1 MNITIAGFGFVGKAH
16 KELLKDT
23 HNITIYDPEQGY
35 TTFGTPD
42 GIIVCVSTPPRP
54 DGSCNIENVYDVI
67 ERSPD
72 VPILIKST
80 ISLEGW
86 EMLVETFPNKKLSFS
101 PEFLRANTAVED
113 LQNAKETYIGGGDIE
128 FWKWVLQKPVREFDP
143 RSLVLAKYFRNSFL
157 ATKVSFFNQMYDL
170 CKAVDVDYESV
181 RQAVTEDSR
190 IGDSHSWVTEQ
201 RGFGGHCFPKDTTAI
216 AKTGQRENVSLS
228 LIKEAIEYN
237 KRIRKD

>member
-1 MNITIAGFGFVGKAH
+1 MNITIAGYGFVGQAH
-16 KELLKDT
+16 KQLLDYYDV
-23 HNITIYDPEQGY
+23 TIYDPHKGY
-35 TTFGTPD
+35 SDFGKPE
-42 GIIVCVSTPPRP
+42 GVIVCVSTPSRP
-54 DGSCNIENVYDVI
+54 DGSCDIENVYDVI

-72 VPILIKST
+72 VPILVKST

-237 KRIRKD
+237 NRIRKD

>member
-216 AKTGQRENVSLS
+216 AKTGQRENVRLS

>member
-1 MNITIAGFGFVGKAH
+1 MKITIAGYGFVGQAH
-16 KELLKDT
+16 EQLLDYCDV
-23 HNITIYDPEQGY
+23 TIYDPHKGY
-35 TTFGTPD
+35 SDFGKPE
-42 GIIVCVSTPPRP
+42 GVIVCVSTPSRA
-54 DGSCNIENVYDVI
+54 DGSCDIENVYDVI
-67 ERSPD
+67 QRSPN

>member
-1 MNITIAGFGFVGKAH
+1 MNITIAGYGFVGQAH
-16 KELLKDT
+16 KQLLDYYDV
-23 HNITIYDPEQGY
+23 TIYDPHKGY
-35 TTFGTPD
+35 SDFGKPE
-42 GIIVCVSTPPRP
+42 GVIVCVSTPSRP
-54 DGSCNIENVYDVI
+54 DGSCDIENVYDVI

-181 RQAVTEDSR
+181 RQAVTEDTR

-237 KRIRKD
+237 NRIRKD

>member
-1 MNITIAGFGFVGKAH
+1 MNITIAGYGFVGQAH
-16 KELLKDT
+16 EQLLDYYDV
-23 HNITIYDPEQGY
+23 TIYDPHKGY
-35 TTFGTPD
+35 SDFGKPE
-42 GIIVCVSTPPRP
+42 GVIVCVSTPPRP

-201 RGFGGHCFPKDTTAI
+201 RGFGGHCFPKDTTATI
-216 AKTGQRENVSLS
+216 KTAQRENVNLS

-237 KRIRKD
+237 SRIRKD